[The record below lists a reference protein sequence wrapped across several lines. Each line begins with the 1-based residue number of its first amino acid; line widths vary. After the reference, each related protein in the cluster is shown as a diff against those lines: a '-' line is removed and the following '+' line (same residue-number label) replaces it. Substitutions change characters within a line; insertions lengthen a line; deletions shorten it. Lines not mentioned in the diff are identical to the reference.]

1 MLWGMSALILTRT
14 TGNDDLDTRGVELI
28 RLGEETDFT
37 TMNLE
42 LK

>member
-14 TGNDDLDTRGVELI
+14 TGNDLYTRGVELI